1 MFRKRFFP
9 IIWNLCLILITYQ
22 ICRVIYYAV
31 NYNYFSHLT
40 LTELLTIVKGG
51 LRFDLST
58 ICYTNALYILLALL
72 PLHGNMK
79 SYNSTLKYL
88 FLIINGI
95 SIVISL
101 ADSVMYPY
109 VTHRFTASSFT
120 EYSNTNL
127 LPIIEQEA
135 LKYWY
140 LIICAIIILILLNKY
155 YRKIH
160 FSIVPY
166 YQSIGILLLSSL
178 FVFIGMRGTFHLS
191 AHPLA
196 LRHAKDYVQKT
207 ADINL
212 VLNTPYSIL
221 RTADKTPFKIP
232 HYYTDAKETANIYTP
247 IHLPSG
253 EKKDSCNVV
262 ILILEG
268 FAAEFSGYL
277 NQNKGYMP
285 FVDSLMQQGLTYTDS
300 YANGRSSIDAQVSI
314 LSGIPKFIESFTNS
328 HAAMNTVSSIG
339 GELRKIGYHTSYFH
353 GADNG
358 SLGIDGY
365 VKHSGIE
372 HYYGRNEYN
381 NDQDYDGVWGIWDE
395 EFLQYAAETM
405 TNFKQP
411 FFSTV
416 FTVTSHGPYQLPVK
430 YKNHFPEGTLPIH
443 KCIGYTD
450 YAVRRFFKT
459 ASQKEWFKHTL
470 FIITGDHTTIS
481 DQKKYQTENGY
492 FRVPII
498 FYHPSDTTFKGRN
511 NGTAQHIDIMPT
523 VLDYIGTQSPYI
535 SFGCNL
541 LKTPEE
547 HTFAVDYN
555 NGHYLYM
562 QQEFL
567 LIFNGLESLA
577 LYNSKNDPMLTQ
589 NLITSLPQIK
599 TNMERKLKAI
609 IQDYMTRM
617 VTNKLTLP

>member
-1 MFRKRFFP
+1 MFRKRFLP
-9 IIWNLCLILITYQ
+9 IAWNLGLIIVTYLA
-22 ICRVIYYAV
+22 CRVIYYAV
-31 NYNYFSHLT
+31 NYTYFSHLT
-40 LTELLTIVKGG
+40 STELLSVLKSG
-51 LRFDLST
+51 LRFDLSA

-72 PLHGNMK
+72 PLHGTLNI
-79 SYNSTLKYL
+79 YNSVLKYL
-88 FLIINGI
+88 FMIINGAA
-95 SIVISL
+95 VVVNL
-101 ADSVMYPY
+101 TDSVMYPY
-109 VTHRFTASSFT
+109 VTHRFTASSFM
-120 EYSNTNL
+120 EYSDTNL
-127 LPIIEQEA
+127 LPIIGREA
-135 LKYWY
+135 LQYWY
-140 LIICAIIILILLNKY
+140 LVLAAIIIIVLLGRC
-155 YRKIH
+155 YRKIQ
-160 FSIVPY
+160 FTLLPY
-166 YQSIGILLLSSL
+166 YQSIGVLLLSAL
-178 FVFIGMRGTFHLS
+178 FVFIGMRGTFHFS

-232 HYYTDAKETANIYTP
+232 HYYTDAKEATAIYTP
-247 IHLPSG
+247 VHFPSG

-277 NQNKGYMP
+277 NQTKGYMP

-314 LSGIPKFIESFTNS
+314 LSSIPKFVESFTKS

-339 GELRKIGYHTSYFH
+339 GELRKAGYHTSYFH

-365 VKHSGIE
+365 VKHSGTE
-372 HYYGRNEYN
+372 HYYGRNEYG

-395 EFLQYAAETM
+395 EFLQYAAEKM
-405 TNFKQP
+405 TSFKQP

-416 FTVTSHGPYQLPVK
+416 FTVTSHGPYQIPSK
-430 YKNHFPEGTLPIH
+430 YKNHFPKGTLPIH

-450 YAVRRFFKT
+450 HAVRRFFET
-459 ASQKEWFKHTL
+459 ASRKEWFKHTL

-498 FYHPSDTTFKGRN
+498 FYHPSDTTFRGIHKGI
-511 NGTAQHIDIMPT
+511 AQHIDIMPT
-523 VLDYIGTQSPYI
+523 ILDYIGVKSPYI

-541 LKTPEE
+541 LETPGEE
-547 HTFAVDYN
+547 TFAVDYN

-577 LYNSKNDPMLTQ
+577 LYNTQNDPMLTQ
-589 NLITSLPQIK
+589 NLLSSLPQVR
-599 TNMERKLKAI
+599 TDMERKLKAI
-609 IQDYMTRM
+609 IQEYMARM
-617 VTNKLTLP
+617 VNNKLTTP